1 MKYTVLVGRIC
12 YSLIFILASFGHFT
26 SHSIQYA
33 AQSGVPFASLLVPLS
48 GLMCLIGGISILLGY
63 KAKIG
68 AWLIVVFLLI
78 VSIMMHA
85 FWSIQDPLAA
95 SLERI
100 MFLKNLSMLGGAL
113 LITYFGSGPLSWK
126 E

>member
-1 MKYTVLVGRIC
+1 MKYTILVGRIC

-26 SHSIQYA
+26 SQSIQYA
-33 AQSGVPFASLLVPLS
+33 AQSGVPFAALLVPLS